1 LSERHDFLEL
11 LDRIRHAR
19 RRAPGWVNRIYVRRD
34 IHGMLAANYQTQT
47 RVWSG
52 MCEGCPCLIDDNLRD
67 DEFRL
72 EWDSENSDD
81 GN

>member
-1 LSERHDFLEL
+1 LSERHDFLDL
-11 LDRIRHAR
+11 LERIRHAR
-19 RRAPGWVNRIYVRRD
+19 RKVPGWVHRIYVRRD